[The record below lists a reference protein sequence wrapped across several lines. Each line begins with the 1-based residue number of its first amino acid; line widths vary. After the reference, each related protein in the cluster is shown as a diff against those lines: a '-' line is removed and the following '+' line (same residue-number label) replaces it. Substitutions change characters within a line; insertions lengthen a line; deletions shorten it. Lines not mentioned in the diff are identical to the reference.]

1 MSSEARETNDLQH
14 HIRRDAL
21 RRLWRMYILFLVIGL
36 FVSFFSLLPVDE
48 QEVQR
53 GLRHLF
59 GRSPTFVENL
69 FLSHDARLPRGV
81 LLVPL
86 ILAVTLPFLGFVAG
100 TLLAQVEK
108 PVYRLYTVL
117 PMASAERGRRIW
129 LRQAIV
135 APAMVCIVPVTLTAL
150 FLNIDPTPWRALMFM
165 VAWRMFFTALA
176 IPALLL
182 LVGGRSLHDISP
194 RLAAL
199 GYAITIPVALIHY
212 WAFLRFGLAA
222 FGAVSWLVFL
232 TPIVALLALSYTR
245 APRLALANPI
255 KEPLPRWP
263 QVPNAP
269 ESLANFIFFSVTT
282 RTVGA
287 AYLLFIVLGI
297 IASVFDIPARTD
309 RTFSFFAM
317 DSMAAGI
324 LTFTIFITAGRFI
337 SEQMRLLRL
346 LPLSPDRI
354 ALAALLYATAATA
367 VTMPAISL
375 ATVIAT
381 PGRSPFIIAGA
392 VLLAADAGCLA
403 AALQVRLSRWA
414 VQVNLFLFAISFLT
428 MMALSMPIHEQP
440 AIVGAAL
447 LRVVL
452 AAFPLCLFLG
462 FIAIRRAIQVTS
474 TGVYRDFFLEKFAP
488 Q

>member
-1 MSSEARETNDLQH
+1 MFKATTLNDL
-14 HIRRDAL
+14 IGRDAF
-21 RRLWRMYILFLVIGL
+21 RRLWRLYVLFLVVGL
-36 FVSFFSLLPVDE
+36 FVSFFFLLPVDE
-48 QEVQR
+48 QEVETA
-53 GLRHLF
+53 LRHLL
-59 GRSPTFVENL
+59 GHSPAFLKDV
-69 FLSHDARLPRGV
+69 FLSHDSQPPRGV

-100 TLLAQVEK
+100 SILAQVEK
-108 PVYRLYTVL
+108 PVYRLCTVL

-129 LRQAIV
+129 LRQAIM
-135 APAMVCIVPVTLTAL
+135 APAIVWIVPVTLTAL

-165 VAWRMFFTALA
+165 AAWRMFFTALA
-176 IPALLL
+176 VPALLL
-182 LVGGRSLHDISP
+182 LVGGRSLHDVSP
-194 RLAAL
+194 RLGAL
-199 GYAITIPVALIHY
+199 GYAITVPVALIHY
-212 WAFLRFGLAA
+212 AAFLRFGFTA
-222 FGAVSWLVFL
+222 FGPFSWLLFL
-232 TPIVALLALSYTR
+232 TPILSLLALSYAR
-245 APRLALANPI
+245 APRLALANPVR
-255 KEPLPRWP
+255 EPVPMWP

-269 ESLANFIFFSVTT
+269 QSLASLIFSVTL

-287 AYLLFIVLGI
+287 VYLLFAVLGI
-297 IASVFDIPARTD
+297 LGSVFDIPARTD
-309 RTFSFFAM
+309 RMFSFFAM